1 MSNTE
6 KTYIVYP
13 IRDDAKPFI
22 LHDKNKHINLV
33 EFEAFLRGER
43 PMSEYKPLD
52 IKVKHKDALKYDFY
66 HFSSSMGLLSQKAI
80 AVLSEK
86 MLESYEKIPVFVNKQ
101 PYFALKLSKTT
112 DCLDFEKS
120 VYVDPEGTKENL
132 LSIATAVFHFD
143 KLDQEQWFSIPQY
156 PIYIYCT
163 ARVAEKI
170 KQTDL
175 VGFEFIF
182 TSVLLRQ

>member
-1 MSNTE
+1 MDKTE

-33 EFEAFLRGER
+33 EFDAFMKGER
-43 PMSEYKPLD
+43 PMSDYKPLEL
-52 IKVKHKDALKYDFY
+52 KVKHKNALKYDFY
-66 HFSSSMGLLSQKAI
+66 HFSSSMGLLSQKAVD
-80 AVLSEK
+80 VLGDK
-86 MLESYEKIPVFVNKQ
+86 ILENYEKLPVFVNKK
-101 PYFALKLSKTT
+101 PYFALKLVKTT

-120 VYVDPEGTKENL
+120 VYVDIEGTKENL

-143 KLDQEQWFSIPQY
+143 KLNPEQWFSIPQY

-163 ARVAEKI
+163 ERVAEKI

-182 TSVLLRQ
+182 TSVDGE